1 MKVIFTKV
9 TKEHKCKSLYAKMR
23 GKALDIRSHYLRHLI
38 ASRQVDYRH
47 MPGSENPA
55 DVMTKQEH
63 FPAFQRMR
71 SRMNIR

>member
-1 MKVIFTKV
+1 MSSVWVQERQDRGELESRKVPRTK
-9 TKEHKCKSLYAKMR
+9 
-23 GKALDIRSHYLRHLI
+23 
-38 ASRQVDYRH
+38 
-47 MPGSENPA
+47 NPA